1 MRTRAKKGG
10 SSVSSLMASGAGVG
24 CDGAGRRRRR
34 GKGMKHGA
42 GWWDDF
48 TGWIDTNV
56 KKPKHVSTGLK
67 AFGASTPGLWG
78 EAANLAGNV
87 ADSFGWGKAGG
98 RRRRKR

>member
-1 MRTRAKKGG
+1 MRSRKKKGG
-10 SSVSSLMASGAGVG
+10 NSSASALMSSGAGVA
-24 CDGAGRRRRR
+24 DGSGRRRRSKR
-34 GKGMKHGA
+34 GA

-56 KKPKHVSTGLK
+56 KKPKHVSSGLK

-87 ADSFGWGKAGG
+87 ADSFGWGKGG
-98 RRRRKR
+98 KRRRRRR